1 MTNDEEVK
9 EEKVEET
16 VVENTENNEAVEV
29 EKQETPVEDV
39 KEEQEDGKTVELADS
54 LKESLNI
61 DKDLPLDIKTGKE
74 KATELLEKV
83 VGLLDKLGDFVINL
97 FKAKNK

>member
-9 EEKVEET
+9 EEKVEEN
-16 VVENTENNEAVEV
+16 VVENTENNETVEV
-29 EKQETPVEDV
+29 EKQETPVEEV

-74 KATELLEKV
+74 KAAELLEKV

-97 FKAKNK
+97 FKGKNK